1 MKSLEAVNKKF
12 EKTIATFHGICI
24 IIFGFI
30 KTDFKFSVAKQRRD
44 MIDIGHRIRQ
54 LRYKNDLTL
63 EELASRTEL
72 TKGFLSQLENNLT
85 SPSLQTLEDIAEALG
100 TTLSRFFAVEN
111 DEQIVFTSDDE
122 FVDEQ
127 ENCTIHWIIPNAQK
141 NEMEPIMI
149 ELEANAES
157 KLIEPHEGEE
167 FGYVLRGRVL
177 LVRDSNKKGN
187 LLRKGDSFYIR
198 GDESHYLKNDTDK
211 KAVVLWVST
220 PPEF

>member
-1 MKSLEAVNKKF
+1 M
-12 EKTIATFHGICI
+12 GI

-30 KTDFKFSVAKQRRD
+30 KTDFKFSVAKRRRD